1 MLKTDDAFDT
11 KQLDTKIQELKCK
24 TDVSNQFTNKALP
37 CKSPSSMIFDILAG
51 TAAGAIAGYALDKL
65 CGTKF
70 IFLSVFILGGFAG
83 SFYNIYKQ
91 MSKR

>member
-1 MLKTDDAFDT
+1 MSKIDDAFNTQEIDS
-11 KQLDTKIQELKCK
+11 KIQELKNQ
-24 TDVSNQFTNKALP
+24 SNCNNIFTNKALP
-37 CKSPSSMIFDILAG
+37 CKSPSSMIFEILAG

-65 CGTKF
+65 FGTKF
-70 IFLSVFILGGFAG
+70 VFLSVFILGGFAG